1 MIYSQFG
8 KGHRTRPG
16 LSESENGG
24 PAFWGAKEP
33 HRAADLDEATK
44 ETNVVAVDAPC
55 FGEGENGTERPSIG
69 VAFAAFLGELERS
82 AGCC

>member
-16 LSESENGG
+16 LSES
-24 PAFWGAKEP
+24 
-33 HRAADLDEATK
+33 DEATK
-44 ETNVVAVDAPC
+44 EANGVAVAATC
-55 FGEGENGTERPSIG
+55 FGEGENGTVRPSIA